1 MDQRVSADDQR
12 ADLEAVNPD
21 DERSAFLSAA
31 VTLQGECGAGRLYN
45 TRYFNRRAQP
55 AVVLRQDPEN

>member
-1 MDQRVSADDQR
+1 MDQRVSAYDQR
-12 ADLEAVNPD
+12 ADLETVNPD

-31 VTLQGECGAGRLYN
+31 VTLHFGCVVDRLYN

-55 AVVLRQDPEN
+55 AVVLRRDLEN

>member
-12 ADLEAVNPD
+12 ADLEAVHPD

-31 VTLQGECGAGRLYN
+31 VTLYFGCVVDRLYN
-45 TRYFNRRAQP
+45 TRHFNRRAQH
-55 AVVLRQDPEN
+55 AVVFRRDLEN